1 MADND
6 LALYAHLMRRAGFS
20 ARRVELEELVKK
32 PYEEVVEDLI
42 HPERFDDV
50 ELDLLER
57 YYGTGQQ
64 GENPKWWFR
73 MLNSRRQLEEKMTMF
88 WHGVLATGSA
98 KSGHSKSSH
107 DQISLF
113 RSIALTNVRTLLTKL
128 SQDPAMIFWLD
139 NNENLR
145 EEPNENYGRELLELF
160 SMGVGNYT
168 EEDVKASTFA
178 FTGWTHSVPI
188 PGAGSIYGGY
198 GSDFVFEAGEHNNGQ
213 KSFLG
218 ESGRFNGED
227 IIDVI
232 VRQPAAARFI
242 ARHLYTFFVA
252 DEPPVASWNEFQPRD
267 PEAIDQLSKAYLDT
281 GGDIRSILRVLFN
294 SDFFKEARYT
304 RVKSPVEV
312 VAGVLKL
319 AGTYQFPDPDFSKHV
334 GVTGAMGQTLMNPLS
349 VEGWHTGPEWIDG
362 GTLNERVNYAVN
374 ELPDASVPG
383 VRDIVDRL
391 ASNDGALSPAKF
403 VDRCLDLA
411 GPVIVAQDRRE
422 GLLSYAESGGDLK
435 FGSDTERM
443 DSEERVARMLQLI
456 VSTREY
462 QFN

>member
-1 MADND
+1 MADD
-6 LALYAHLMRRAGFS
+6 LALYAHLTRRAGFS
-20 ARRVELEELVKK
+20 ARRSELEELAKR
-32 PYEEVVEDLI
+32 PYEEVVEDLL
-42 HPERFDDV
+42 HPERFEDV
-50 ELDLLER
+50 EIDLLER

-64 GENPKWWFR
+64 GENPLWWFR
-73 MLNSRRQLEEKMTMF
+73 MLNSPRQLEEKMTLF
-88 WHGVLATGSA
+88 WHGIFATGSA

-107 DQISLF
+107 DQILLF
-113 RSIALTNVRTLLTKL
+113 RSIALTDIRTLLTKL

-139 NNENLR
+139 NNENLKK
-145 EEPNENYGRELLELF
+145 EPNENFGRELLELF

-168 EEDVKASTFA
+168 EEDVKASAFA

-188 PGAGSIYGGY
+188 PGAGSKYGGY
-198 GSDFVFEAGEHNNGQ
+198 SSDFVFEAGEHDNGA

-227 IIDVI
+227 IVDVV
-232 VRQPAAARFI
+232 VRQPATARFI

-252 DEPPVASWNEFQPRD
+252 DEPPVASWNELPPRD
-267 PEAIDQLSKAYLDT
+267 PEAIDQLTKAYTDT
-281 GGDIRSILRVLFN
+281 GGDVRSILRVLFN
-294 SDFFKEARYT
+294 ADFFKKARYT

-319 AGTYQFPDPDFSKHV
+319 VGTYQFPDPDINKHV
-334 GVTGAMGQTLMNPLS
+334 GVTGGMGQQLMNPLS

-383 VRDIVDRL
+383 IRDIVERL
-391 ASNDGALSPAKF
+391 AANGGSLSPTEF

-411 GPVIVAQDRRE
+411 GPVVVNEDGRE
-422 GLLSYAESGGDLK
+422 GLQSYAESGGDLK
-435 FGSDTERM
+435 FDSDVERM
-443 DSEERVARMLQLI
+443 ESEDRVARMLQLI